1 MPWRCPICGTE
12 NRDDALTCRVCGAY
26 KPEATTKRMGQ
37 PPREEVSGVVVIEV
51 LESPV
56 EPLVGKKFEFRVNSP
71 GTIITV
77 GRSVE
82 NQVVVPDPLVSR
94 RHLRLIVTQNGIVV
108 EDLGSSN
115 GTYLLTEGGERL
127 VKVENVGKSAVLRI
141 GRTKLR
147 IAA

>member
-1 MPWRCPICGTE
+1 
-12 NRDDALTCRVCGAY
+12 
-26 KPEATTKRMGQ
+26 MGQ

-147 IAA
+147 IVA